1 MVTCFVW
8 TFGCGVLV
16 FSFLFCT
23 RCMQHLQPSSLYS
36 QNPSIRYLTL
46 ACLPPSFFPSSS
58 PPIFPPLRSC
68 CRVVCCQY
76 VGAPQHHSILLILHA
91 KPRAESDSSFHPGP
105 NHIAAHNN
113 LKPSRPLTLTLISQP
128 PLPFLLLVF
137 SHRKA
142 ARGTEISL
150 NLSHF

>member
-1 MVTCFVW
+1 
-8 TFGCGVLV
+8 
-16 FSFLFCT
+16 
-23 RCMQHLQPSSLYS
+23 MQHLQPSSLYS

-68 CRVVCCQY
+68 CRFVCCQY
-76 VGAPQHHSILLILHA
+76 VGAPQHHSSLLILQA

-137 SHRKA
+137 FPQEGS
-142 ARGTEISL
+142 ARDRDFFESLTFLIPKVISL
-150 NLSHF
+150 SFPGCFFFF